1 MDYYIR
7 TRNTGSPGE
16 FAAKMG
22 ISERS
27 LYEYIN
33 ILKELGAPVAF
44 SFHENS
50 YIYYEEGKL
59 KISFLLNDQTWNNSI
74 NGKGTHLQIHGKY
87 LNIIHNLIQ
96 PQKYYSESEYF

>member
-7 TRNTGSPGE
+7 TRNTGSPVE
-16 FAAKMG
+16 FATKIG

-33 ILKELGAPVAF
+33 TLKDLGAPVAYCYC
-44 SFHENS
+44 ENS

-59 KISFLLNDQTWNNSI
+59 SLSFSVNDPAGLCHI
-74 NGKGTHLQIHGKY
+74 RGNGTSLQINNTY
-87 LNIIHNLIQ
+87 FTIPENLTLLQ
-96 PQKYYSESEYF
+96 NYCRMSFYF